1 MRRVVI
7 TGAGT
12 INPLGHSVTETF
24 AAMTAGRSAI
34 GPLDIPDADRLNA
47 PLGAQVTGFDPAQH
61 FDRQT
66 LTLTDRFA
74 QFALVAAAE
83 AMAQAGLTV
92 DGDLAPRA
100 GAILGNSGGGMATQ
114 DEGFRAVYEAGK
126 NRVHPFTVPRLM
138 GNAPTAHLT
147 MRHGLRGPSF
157 TVSSACASSNH
168 AMGQAAATIASGQAD
183 VMLTGGTEAMLTF
196 GGLKAWEGLR
206 VMSAT
211 GCRPFCASR
220 DGMVQGEGAAVYVF
234 EAEEHAR
241 ARGATILAY
250 VAGYAM
256 TSDARDIVLPDAGGA
271 AAAMTGALRAAAL
284 SPEDIGYINAH
295 GTATAANDRT
305 EVSAIRQAF
314 GGAAEVVAVSSTKSM
329 HGHLIGGA
337 GAVELLACLMALGD
351 GVIAPTAGWR
361 EADPDCALDIVTG
374 EARRAQVGAVLSN
387 AFAFGG
393 MNAVLALTAP

>member
-12 INPLGHSVTETF
+12 INPLGRSVAETY
-24 AAMTAGRSAI
+24 AALKVGRCAI
-34 GPLDIPDADRLNA
+34 GPLDIPDAARLTA
-47 PLGAQVTGFDPAQH
+47 PLGAQVTGFDPSAH

-66 LTLTDRFA
+66 LSLTDRFA
-74 QFALVAAAE
+74 QFALVAAAQ
-83 AMAQAGLTV
+83 AMDQAGLSV
-92 DGDLAPRA
+92 DGALAPRA

-114 DEGFRAVYEAGK
+114 DDGFRAVYEAGK

-147 MRHGLRGPSF
+147 MRFGLKGPSF

-241 ARGATILAY
+241 ARGATILAH
-250 VAGYAM
+250 VAGSAM
-256 TSDARDIVLPDAGGA
+256 TSDAGDIVLPNADGA
-271 AAAMTGALRAAAL
+271 AAAMTGALRAADL
-284 SPEDIGYINAH
+284 SPADIGYINAH

-305 EVSAIRQAF
+305 EVAAIRQAF
-314 GGAAEVVAVSSTKSM
+314 GQSADSVAVSSTKSM

-337 GAVELLACLMALGD
+337 GAVELLACLMALGE

-374 EARRAQVGAVLSN
+374 TARQAPLRAVLSN

>member
-12 INPLGHSVTETF
+12 INPLGRSVAETY
-24 AAMTAGRSAI
+24 AALKAGRCAI
-34 GPLDIPDADRLNA
+34 GPLDIPDAARLTA
-47 PLGAQVTGFDPAQH
+47 PLGAQVTGFDPSEH

-66 LTLTDRFA
+66 LSLTDRFA
-74 QFALVAAAE
+74 QFALVAAAQ
-83 AMAQAGLTV
+83 AMDQAGLSV
-92 DGDLAPRA
+92 DGALAPRA

-147 MRHGLRGPSF
+147 MRFGLKGPSF

-241 ARGATILAY
+241 ARGATILAH
-250 VAGYAM
+250 VAGSAM
-256 TSDARDIVLPDAGGA
+256 TSDAGDIVLPNAEGA
-271 AAAMTGALRAAAL
+271 AAAMTGALRAADL
-284 SPEDIGYINAH
+284 SPADIGYINAH

-305 EVSAIRQAF
+305 EVAAIRQAF
-314 GGAAEVVAVSSTKSM
+314 GRAADSVAVSSTKSM

-337 GAVELLACLMALGD
+337 GAVELLACLMALGE

-361 EADPDCALDIVTG
+361 EADPDCALDVVTG
-374 EARRAQVGAVLSN
+374 AARRAPVRAVLSN

>member
-12 INPLGHSVTETF
+12 INPLGASVSETF
-24 AAMTAGRSAI
+24 EAMKAGRCAI
-34 GPLDIPDADRLNA
+34 GPLDIRDADRLTA
-47 PLGAQVTGFDPAQH
+47 PIGAQVAGFDPEAH
-61 FDRQT
+61 LDRQT
-66 LTLTDRFA
+66 ISLTDRFS
-74 QFALVAAAE
+74 QFALVAAEE
-83 AMAQAGLTV
+83 AMGQAGLAA
-92 DGDLAPRA
+92 DPDLAPRF
-100 GAILGNSGGGMATQ
+100 GAVLGNSGGGMETQ
-114 DEGFRAVYEAGK
+114 DDGFRAVYEAGK
-126 NRVHPFTVPRLM
+126 ARVHPFTVPRLM
-138 GNAPTAHLT
+138 GNAPSAHLT
-147 MRHGLRGPSF
+147 LRHGLRGPSF

-168 AMGQAAATIASGQAD
+168 AMGQAASLIASGQAD

-220 DGMVQGEGAAVYVF
+220 DGMVQGEGAAIFVF

-241 ARGATILAY
+241 ARGATILAH
-250 VAGYAM
+250 VAGHAM
-256 TSDARDIVLPDAGGA
+256 TSDARDIVLPDAAGA
-271 AAAMTGALRAAAL
+271 AAAMTGALRAADL
-284 SPEDIGYINAH
+284 TPGDIGYINAH

-305 EVSAIRQAF
+305 EAAAIRAAF
-314 GGAAEVVAVSSTKSM
+314 GPEADRVAVSSTKSM

-337 GAVELLACLMALGD
+337 GAVELIACLLALGE
-351 GVIAPTAGWR
+351 GVIAPTVGWR
-361 EADPDCALDIVTG
+361 EADADIALNLVTG
-374 EARRAQVGAVLSN
+374 QARPARVEAVLSN